1 MYQIYVE
8 PSLGLSLNLS
18 LSLSLFV
25 DSKLDK
31 RNGTEDLEIVKP
43 VRSNVT

>member
-8 PSLGLSLNLS
+8 PSLRLS

-31 RNGTEDLEIVKP
+31 CNGNEDLELVKP
-43 VRSNVT
+43 IRTNVT

>member
-1 MYQIYVE
+1 MYQIYVK
-8 PSLGLSLNLS
+8 PSLRLSLS

-31 RNGTEDLEIVKP
+31 CNGNEDLELVKH
-43 VRSNVT
+43 VRTNVT